1 MRLLVAAFGLAV
13 LVVSVVVIM
22 PPGLLHVAVTRSMPE
37 VEQDCATT
45 LCGAPMR
52 PAAPAV
58 AFDRLRS
65 RKPNP
70 TTSRLRRCPCW
81 RRCPG
86 LTLACRS
93 RGHLTRRP
101 KTTFSVALL

>member
-37 VEQDCATT
+37 VEQDCAST

-58 AFDRLRS
+58 AFNRHRS
-65 RKPNP
+65 RIRPA
-70 TTSRLRRCPCW
+70 TTSRLRRRPW
-81 RRCPG
+81 LRRCAG

-93 RGHLTRRP
+93 RGHLT
-101 KTTFSVALL
+101 